1 MPTALL
7 HWQVFRNAQSN
18 QEQLLAKSYLWTQI
32 FSTESEL
39 DSEQVIAKE
48 LLGQVL
54 NRMPETW
61 LDNLDKT
68 IAEHLAKP

>member
-1 MPTALL
+1 M
-7 HWQVFRNAQSN
+7 HKVSKSDF
-18 QEQLLAKSYLWTQI
+18 LAKSYLRAKI

-39 DSEQVIAKE
+39 DSDKVIAKE

-54 NRMPETW
+54 NRMPNTW

-68 IAEHLAKP
+68 ISDHLAEHKL